1 MFKVEGLPE
10 GWRAVAYRVPKGNIE
25 FVFIENV
32 VREAKPQDK
41 KCLIV
46 EKIQPRRI
54 VLDETAEVRKVKRNE
69 YYIDRKGNL
78 AFWSI
83 NCESIEKY
91 NIVREVKETDIPL
104 TNEVKMGVSQGD
116 GVEPNLELSVKELRN
131 VRSLIKDFE
140 NLGWFINP
148 ERALLLQKITE
159 FIKDK

>member
-1 MFKVEGLPE
+1 MTTIQTIEVEGLPK
-10 GWRAVAYRVPKGNIE
+10 GWVAVAYRVPVNG
-25 FVFIENV
+25 ENFFYDG
-32 VREAKPQDK
+32 KICNDK
-41 KCLIV
+41 NQRSEYLII

-104 TNEVKMGVSQGD
+104 TNE
-116 GVEPNLELSVKELRN
+116 EPKLSLSVAECKAYLE
-131 VRSLIKDFE
+131 DAY
-140 NLGWFINP
+140 NLDC
-148 ERALLLQKITE
+148 KIIE

>member
-1 MFKVEGLPE
+1 MTTQTIKVEVPE
-10 GWRAVAYRVPKGNIE
+10 GMEIDKTTSHIVDENIYM
-25 FVFIENV
+25 I
-32 VREAKPQDK
+32 RLQ
-41 KCLIV
+41 
-46 EKIQPRRI
+46 KIQPRRI

-104 TNEVKMGVSQGD
+104 TNE
-116 GVEPNLELSVKELRN
+116 EPKLSLSVAECKRIVNCTAPDVVSRIL
-131 VRSLIKDFE
+131 
-140 NLGWFINP
+140 
-148 ERALLLQKITE
+148 E